1 MAETI
6 QQQLQQLVL
15 IPEASKVNVSA
26 SLANES
32 WQAGGLGTLKSQNE
46 EIIEQ
51 LGPIIQSAYRTGKDE
66 LFKKQVSLFASKK
79 DAEIL
84 KLCGDNHQQFVDSLG
99 NLLKIKQNTN
109 DLQEKVLKLNSDLQ
123 KTGEGVLTSKQEMLE
138 LKKKYRNIEL
148 ALAATKKCTKVV
160 YMISEFEEQVQ
171 AKMYYEA
178 INTLDELKEAYIQRL
193 AFTSSE
199 THVILFI
206 YLLCFLI
213 AESFPAMASNLKSAA
228 LSDMREWL
236 YGLKKFMREVG
247 AYLSDSMSKRQ
258 DKWNSRN
265 KNVTNNEY
273 VSSAVQFV
281 LDEETEDEQEI
292 KIDLEPLYM
301 CLFVHEKL
309 GFEAEFTKSYANDR
323 KAQINLVMSA
333 SEKLFTNSLIEFE
346 NMVYDIIGFF
356 IIENNVILSSP
367 DFRSKTDVD
376 VLWDFVVDSLSTI
389 IAKNIQQ
396 ILEHEKISNSVKNI
410 LTDFTF
416 TMEEHSFD
424 VQKLRELISAI
435 FNY

>member
-32 WQAGGLGTLKSQNE
+32 WQAGGLGSLKSQNE

-123 KTGEGVLTSKQEMLE
+123 KTGEGVLNSKQEMLE

-178 INTLDELKEAYIQRL
+178 INTLEELKEAYIQRVKGYKL
-193 AFTSSE
+193 GS
-199 THVILFI
+199 I
-206 YLLCFLI
+206 I

-247 AYLSDSMSKRQ
+247 SYLSDSMSKRQ
-258 DKWNSRN
+258 EKWNSRN
-265 KNVTNNEY
+265 KNITKNEY

-323 KAQINLVMSA
+323 KAQINLVMSTT
-333 SEKLFTNSLIEFE
+333 EKLFSKSLFEFE
-346 NMVYDIIGFF
+346 NMIYDIIGFF

-396 ILEHEKISNSVKNI
+396 ILEHEAISISVKKI

-424 VQKLRELISAI
+424 VQKLRELIAAI